1 MESVIEQSV
10 FNNTRC
16 YTCGALVYAVE
27 KKMTSNHVR
36 VDLRATTSPMDGGLC
51 CFQIY
56 HSRCFRCR
64 ICKRNL
70 TGSTLNEEGDDI
82 YCESQ
87 SNAKEKN
94 VCKTRGRF
102 AYLTR
107 LLPKEATR

>member
-1 MESVIEQSV
+1 MESAIEQSV

-36 VDLRATTSPMDGGLC
+36 AGARTKTSSMHGDGY
-51 CFQIY
+51 FQIY

-87 SNAKEKN
+87 SDAKEN
-94 VCKTRGRF
+94 DVCKTVSRV
-102 AYLTR
+102 LTR